1 MWSVFTINQIA
12 VPEPSQSRCG
22 RGFPRL
28 TRLSLQS
35 FSPDSFC
42 RAESRINHDW
52 QGFQRLTR
60 PSLQSFENGFQMQFV
75 RLFYCVKIAFY
86 GWFLRKGDDFDGTAA
101 DIGDQ
106 DGAHASVPFV
116 FYADHDTRESSPTS
130 PVPIGSYGP
139 AGMAGCHNSFDGF

>member
-1 MWSVFTINQIA
+1 
-12 VPEPSQSRCG
+12 
-22 RGFPRL
+22 
-28 TRLSLQS
+28 
-35 FSPDSFC
+35 
-42 RAESRINHDW
+42 
-52 QGFQRLTR
+52 
-60 PSLQSFENGFQMQFV
+60 MQFV

-139 AGMAGCHNSFDGF
+139 ASMAGCHIALMAFDPGILAGALAAMPAFKISWHNNLC